1 MLIATGSEV
10 SVAVESAEILN
21 SQGIATSVVSAPCL
35 EWFAQQSDAY
45 KSQVIPST
53 ALRVSIEAGVSM
65 GWRDYV
71 GDTGI
76 IISLD
81 HYGASASAG
90 ELFKEFGFSADNV
103 VAKVKAARG

>member
-1 MLIATGSEV
+1 
-10 SVAVESAEILN
+10 
-21 SQGIATSVVSAPCL
+21 
-35 EWFAQQSDAY
+35 
-45 KSQVIPST
+45 
-53 ALRVSIEAGVSM
+53 M

-103 VAKVKAARG
+103 VAKVKAARE